1 MRATVTGTVQGVGF
15 RYSTRD
21 AALRLGV
28 VGWVRNLPNGAVEV
42 LAQGPAQLIDE
53 MIEFL
58 NAGPRYARVSS
69 VEVTETDTDPGR
81 TSFEILL

>member
-1 MRATVTGTVQGVGF
+1 MTGTVQGVGF

-21 AALRLGV
+21 AAIRLDV
-28 VGWVRNLPNGAVEV
+28 VGWVRNLPSGAVEV

-58 NAGPRYARVSS
+58 NVGPRYARVSS
-69 VEVTETDTDPGR
+69 VAVTEADTDPARAG
-81 TSFEILL
+81 FEILI